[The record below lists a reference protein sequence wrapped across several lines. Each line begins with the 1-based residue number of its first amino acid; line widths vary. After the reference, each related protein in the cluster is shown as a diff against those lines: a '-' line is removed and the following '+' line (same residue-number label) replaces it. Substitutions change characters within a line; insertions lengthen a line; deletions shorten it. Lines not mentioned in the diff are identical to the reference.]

1 MNESDAAST
10 DGPRTPGDAEASGGS
25 ISKIPPDV
33 CLTLLMN
40 CSVGRLAFV
49 GDDGRQQLMPVNYA
63 AVDDE
68 VYFRTS
74 SDGPLAALAAGRDG
88 VAFGVD
94 EFEDRTG
101 QGWNV
106 TARGTTSRVT
116 DKPTVD
122 KVNAIGLPLPW
133 AGNNRRVL
141 VKLQIQ
147 DIDGRRV
154 ARY

>member
-1 MNESDAAST
+1 MNESDSVST
-10 DGPRTPGDAEASGGS
+10 NGPVTPRNTEASGGS

-33 CLTLLMN
+33 CLTMLMN

-49 GDDGRQQLMPVNYA
+49 GDDGRQQLMPVNFA

-74 SDGPLAALAAGRDG
+74 SDGPLAVLAAGRDG

-94 EFEDRTG
+94 KFEDRAS

-106 TARGTTSRVT
+106 TVRGTTSAVT
-116 DKPTVD
+116 DKSTVD

-147 DIDGRRV
+147 EVDGRRV